1 MATTFKE
8 IENYIKT
15 NWHNYNP
22 PSIDQIN
29 LLHIEDNIELN
40 RDTINEIIKRLG
52 VVPESGTTTEDQKV
66 YDSSV
71 YDTLIN
77 HKNLIKQLQNDKVD
91 KTTYNT
97 DKANLQAQIDNRLR
111 KDQDDVS
118 KFGYT
123 FKKLTL
129 TDSLSVG
136 TTSTFS
142 GAITAG
148 STLAVAGKLSANG
161 GLETTT
167 LKATGATTL
176 TNTLNVS
183 GAATLTKGLTVSGGE
198 KVTGTLTVD
207 NLVVTGGISCNGAGT
222 FGGNISCYELTANR
236 QVTVNCVDNGN
247 FWVKKN
253 YIEMG
258 NSAEH
263 RLWVQGA
270 NVSLRNGDALIRT
283 VG

>member
-1 MATTFKE
+1 MCIHF
-8 IENYIKT
+8 
-15 NWHNYNP
+15 
-22 PSIDQIN
+22 
-29 LLHIEDNIELN
+29 
-40 RDTINEIIKRLG
+40 
-52 VVPESGTTTEDQKV
+52 V
-66 YDSSV
+66 
-71 YDTLIN
+71 
-77 HKNLIKQLQNDKVD
+77 KNLIKQLQNDKVD

-270 NVSLRNGDALIRT
+270 NVGLRNGDALIRT

>member
-1 MATTFKE
+1 MAATFKE
-8 IENYIKT
+8 IENYIKV
-15 NWHNYNP
+15 NWRNYNP

-40 RDTINEIIKRLG
+40 RSTINEIIRRLG
-52 VVPESGTTTEDQKV
+52 KTPEGGTSVENQKI
-66 YDSSV
+66 YDDSIYS
-71 YDTLIN
+71 TLIN
-77 HKNLIKQLQNDKVD
+77 HKDLIKQLQNDKLD

-97 DKANLQAQIDNRLR
+97 DKQNLQNQIDNRLR
-111 KDQDDVS
+111 KDIDDVS
-118 KFGYT
+118 TYGYT

-136 TTSTFS
+136 TTSNFA

-148 STLAVAGKLSANG
+148 STMTVAGKLTANSG
-161 GLETTT
+161 FETTT
-167 LKATGATTL
+167 IKASGAVTL
-176 TNTLNVS
+176 TNTLSVS
-183 GAATLTKGLTVSGGE
+183 KAATISGGATISNGA
-198 KVTGTLTVD
+198 KITGTLTVD
-207 NLVVTGGISCNGAGT
+207 NLVVTGGISCNGAGA
-222 FGGNISCYELTANR
+222 FGGNLSCYELTADR

-258 NSAEH
+258 STAEH

-270 NVSLRNGDALIRT
+270 NVDLRNGDALIRT